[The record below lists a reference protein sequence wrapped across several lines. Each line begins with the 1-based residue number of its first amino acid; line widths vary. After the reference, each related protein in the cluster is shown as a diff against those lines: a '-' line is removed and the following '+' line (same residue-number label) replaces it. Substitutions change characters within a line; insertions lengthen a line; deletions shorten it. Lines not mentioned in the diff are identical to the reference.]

1 MTEQREVGRIGE
13 GSRGTVWR
21 MGTGKEDS
29 WYRGKRGN
37 RAMIRGKQGDGAGK
51 ESERERGRE
60 TRGVSDQHFG

>member
-1 MTEQREVGRIGE
+1 
-13 GSRGTVWR
+13 